1 MASTALV
8 AVAVGGGI
16 SLGLVASSSVASCS
30 LRAAGDS
37 RRLGRRLVLL
47 RRGGAEVSVSP
58 RPFFLPLPFISW

>member
-16 SLGLVASSSVASCS
+16 SLGLVASCS